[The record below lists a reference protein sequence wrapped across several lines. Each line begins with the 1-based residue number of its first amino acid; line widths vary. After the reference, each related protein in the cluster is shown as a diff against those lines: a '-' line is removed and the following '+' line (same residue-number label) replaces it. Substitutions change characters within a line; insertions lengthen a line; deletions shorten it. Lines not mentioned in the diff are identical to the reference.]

1 MAATADALDATHGAV
16 LSVLSAEWPMGS
28 DLLSCWVGCSVSF
41 LFLFVGVFLLTGI
54 LMPENSCIVGVC
66 LTFKHTAAPQP
77 GLAGSVTPN
86 SGLFAFESQSHCVAG
101 AMHTF
106 GHTSRTQA
114 TANLAIP

>member
-1 MAATADALDATHGAV
+1 MLSDATHGAV

-54 LMPENSCIVGVC
+54 LMPENSCIVGVR

-86 SGLFAFESQSHCVAG
+86 SGLFAFESQSQRLSVEPARSG
-101 AMHTF
+101 A
-106 GHTSRTQA
+106 REP
-114 TANLAIP
+114 LCL